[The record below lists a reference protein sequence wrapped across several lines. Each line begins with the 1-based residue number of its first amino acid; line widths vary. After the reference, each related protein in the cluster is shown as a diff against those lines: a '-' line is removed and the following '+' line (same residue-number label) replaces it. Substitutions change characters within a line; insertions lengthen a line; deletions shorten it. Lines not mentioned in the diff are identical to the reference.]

1 MLKNMDANPQPTIG
15 IGNKGNRRTLLIVVA
30 AVLIIGLLAF
40 AASPPAAN
48 PADQNSGSSH
58 SAAQD
63 GTLALYTW
71 LDKIGYKAE
80 RIEYGPFDIPTDAD
94 ALFIIE
100 PGATLTQIEH
110 ENLLTWVRGGGILI
124 WAESGLETSQV
135 LRDWNISLV
144 ASSKPYDKLNPAQP
158 MLYPDVAEASVGTNY
173 ALDTSKR
180 KDATT
185 IYLGTKAAALLVG
198 FNEGA
203 GHVYVTSAPHLFS
216 NLGLGEANNWALTL
230 NLLVGILKGGKIAL
244 DEVHHGYTGG
254 DDLSTV
260 LFTQRWGWGILYAA
274 ALVALYLVLSGRRFG
289 RIVPLVPPDT
299 RRSSG
304 EYVAAVGSL
313 FRRAAR
319 RNWVVDHY
327 RATLRADLARPFGI
341 DPRLPAPTF
350 VAELAR
356 LSPRPLD
363 RNLLLT
369 VLSELDIAGSAER
382 YSEAALLDLS
392 RRADA
397 ARKMALGLD
406 VGPLQ
411 PVHTEGQRYF
421 AAVMQVMLDQ
431 VPDDPAS

>member
-1 MLKNMDANPQPTIG
+1 MDNKPTIG
-15 IGNKGNRRTLLIVVA
+15 TGNRGNRRTLLLVIA
-30 AVLIIGLLAF
+30 AVLLIGLLAF

-48 PADQNSGSSH
+48 SADQNVGSSH
-58 SAAQD
+58 NAAQD
-63 GTLALYTW
+63 GALALYTW
-71 LDKIGYKAE
+71 LGKIGYQAE
-80 RIEYGPFDIPTDAD
+80 RIEYGPFDIPTDAA
-94 ALFIIE
+94 ALFVIE
-100 PGATLTQIEH
+100 PGSNLTQIER
-110 ENLLTWVRGGGILI
+110 EDLLAWVRGGGILI
-124 WAESGLETSQV
+124 WAESGLQTSQV

-158 MLYPDVAEASVGTNY
+158 MPNPAVAEASVGTNY
-173 ALDTSKR
+173 ALDISKR
-180 KDATT
+180 TDATT
-185 IYLGTKAAALLVG
+185 LYLGSKAAALLVG
-198 FNEGA
+198 FNEGK
-203 GHVYVTSAPHLFS
+203 GRVFVTSASHLFS
-216 NLGLGEANNWALTL
+216 NLGLQEADNGALTL
-230 NLLVGILKGGKIAL
+230 NLLAGVIKGGKVTL
-244 DEVHHGYTGG
+244 DEVHHGYIGG

-260 LFTQRWGWGILYAA
+260 LLTQRWGWGVLYAA
-274 ALVALYLVLSGRRFG
+274 MLIALYLVLSGRRFG

-304 EYVAAVGSL
+304 EFVAAVGSL

-341 DPRLPAPTF
+341 DPNLPAAAF

-369 VLSELDIAGSAER
+369 VLSELDAPAKAER

-392 RRADA
+392 HRADA

-406 VGPLQ
+406 V
-411 PVHTEGQRYF
+411 RRF
-421 AAVMQVMLDQ
+421 
-431 VPDDPAS
+431 